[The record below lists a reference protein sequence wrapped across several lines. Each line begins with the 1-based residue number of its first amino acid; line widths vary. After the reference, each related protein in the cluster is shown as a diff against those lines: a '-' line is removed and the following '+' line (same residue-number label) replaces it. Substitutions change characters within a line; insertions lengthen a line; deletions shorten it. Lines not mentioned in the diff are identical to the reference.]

1 MTDEDDDREQG
12 IEFGDL
18 DDELEDV
25 DYPITNEE
33 LVERFGNRT
42 LGTADGEVTVRETLE
57 GQSDVTYESP
67 GDVHDAVLNM
77 VGSEAVGRKGYS
89 DRGHSI
95 DDEDEEEDR
104 ESF

>member
-12 IEFGDL
+12 IEFGGL
-18 DDELEDV
+18 DDDLEEV

-33 LVERFGNRT
+33 LVERFGTRT
-42 LGTADGEVTVRETLE
+42 LGTADGEVTVRETLA

-89 DRGHSI
+89 DREPSI
-95 DDEDEEEDR
+95 DDGREDDEE
-104 ESF
+104 SF